1 MPQKW
6 GFSPICDPPKIFVK
20 NRAPRVNI
28 LVGNALFPLR
38 ARQGTYFFPK
48 YFEFWRYSTMVR
60 ENFKSCTS
68 QMPRNASKLS
78 GYVETKWLIDWYQG
92 KYVKRVIILR
102 TLFLPQMSECLIYFP
117 FPWGAF
123 CQNIFHWWSY
133 ANSPWM
139 YVSFYIG
146 QILFNCYWKK
156 SLFQKNEISW
166 FSQPLEEKNAT
177 WQNFRK

>member
-102 TLFLPQMSECLIYFP
+102 TLFLPQMSECLIYSP
-117 FPWGAF
+117 HGGGAF
-123 CQNIFHWWSY
+123 RQKIFPCRAMSLLYSSFMQNKTSIQWT
-133 ANSPWM
+133 PG
-139 YVSFYIG
+139 G
-146 QILFNCYWKK
+146 QVYLNIKK
-156 SLFQKNEISW
+156 KFFGQKW
-166 FSQPLEEKNAT
+166 FLTKTNKKTA
-177 WQNFRK
+177 